1 MSEDYT
7 PHSQSPLRRQ
17 KTQDYFGHC
26 REDVIDAL
34 AKRRIE
40 ATRILELGCSAGGTG
55 EKLKRLMKPQ
65 RYVGIEFDARAAEV
79 ARSRLDEVHVADLN
93 TAAPRDLG
101 LADQRFDLLMALD
114 VLEHLYDPWDV
125 LARWAAL
132 LMPGGHVAVSV
143 PNIQNAN
150 IVEELLAGTFTYTD
164 EGLLDATHIRF
175 FTRKT
180 LMQLLSGAGL
190 TDITVHPL
198 VWEHAPNFDKLRDHG
213 NKLVIGRMSLD
224 NLSRGEMVEWLTY
237 QYIAVARRPV

>member
-1 MSEDYT
+1 MAQDYP
-7 PHSQSPLRRQ
+7 PHSESPLRQ
-17 KTQDYFGHC
+17 PKTQDYFANC

-34 AKRRIE
+34 AKRRVE

-65 RYVGIEFDARAAEV
+65 IYVGIEFDAKAAEV

-93 TAAPRDLG
+93 MASPRDLG

-132 LMPGGHVAVSV
+132 LSPGGYVVVSV
-143 PNIQNAN
+143 PNIQNVN
-150 IVEELLAGTFTYTD
+150 IVQDLLTGSFTYTD
-164 EGLLDATHIRF
+164 AGLLDATHIRF

-180 LMQLLSGAGL
+180 LTQLLTGAGFVDA
-190 TDITVHPL
+190 TIHPL
-198 VWEHAPNFDKLRDHG
+198 VWDIAIDFNKLRDQG
-213 NKLVIGRMSLD
+213 NRLAMGRIAFE
-224 NLSRGEMVEWLTY
+224 NLSREEVTEWLTY
-237 QYIAVARRPV
+237 QYIAIARRPA